1 MAAIPGYERV
11 VIKQAPVA
19 DTVTPGAISGAAGGF
34 NALAQVADVGVQV
47 QQSIQAEDDKATFNE
62 MIITREREKIDRREA
77 AKKTHETT
85 PDGFAVFMEKEQQK
99 IDAATIK
106 ALPQR
111 LQQSYK
117 EATMRA
123 NVVDYEQD
131 RRWETERKIAVV
143 GDKIGRAG
151 EEIINLGYVYGASG
165 KSFDE
170 LTPNIDATYVAGSG
184 TLDPIVLS
192 DFDRKLR
199 SGAAQQY
206 LAGLAT
212 SDPQAAQDLLLSGKF
227 AKFLAPEE
235 ARKAAAD
242 IYYAMPD
249 ADKLEQISPDPIDA
263 EALSLDVILA
273 SEGTADVQDGNGSRS
288 VYGILKSSHPKEYAE
303 ALNLQKT
310 RGVDAGKQYAR
321 EFYKRE
327 YYDANGIGELRPE
340 VQPIVAD
347 GVVNHH
353 GGFQKELVAAA
364 KSGASPNELI
374 EMRRAEYTRL
384 RDTGKPQYVNAYQ
397 GWMNRLDKLPR
408 GGESVFNLLSAKDK
422 AKELDKLSQYQ
433 EARNVALAVRGEAV
447 IDPASKIQRD
457 AMDGYYNGTGAQQLL
472 EQQNPDAA
480 AYLGKF
486 AKQYGLVP
494 ETAQRTLRGL
504 MTSGQPE
511 QKQYAYGVIGEI
523 QKSNPSALAMA
534 GGFTKKEIQ
543 DAGVFNGLIRS
554 GASARFATDAITQAA
569 QPMTADIR
577 KQRQTEA
584 DKLAADKTASSIE
597 SVFDVSALPFTAP
610 SYASAAQRDLI
621 AGDYR
626 RIYSEAFLQYGD
638 KEMAKNAAETAI
650 KVTSGVSKIGGKTA
664 VMKYPPEMYY
674 GVDGVEPDDISEA
687 FTQQVKDDLKT
698 LGYDDRLDFTL
709 QPTVNAET
717 AVNNGRKPA
726 YNIWI
731 TGENG
736 VVDLV
741 RGENNMPV
749 AFAFDQAPL
758 LVLKNETEAQ
768 YNKRAQ
774 FRQRNVE
781 LWRGQE
787 SRRPLKDIMQ

>member
-19 DTVTPGAISGAAGGF
+19 NTVNPGAISDAAGGF

-47 QQSIQAEDDKATFNE
+47 QQSIQAEDDKATLNE
-62 MIITREREKIDRREA
+62 IVITREREKIDFIDS
-77 AKKTHETT
+77 AKKNYMGT
-85 PDGFAVFMEKEQQK
+85 PDGFSTYIEKEMK
-99 IDAATIK
+99 KKDAATLA
-106 ALPQR
+106 ALPAR
-111 LQQSYK
+111 LQASFK
-117 EATMRA
+117 VTADRTNLA
-123 NVVDYEQD
+123 DYEQN

-151 EEIINLGYVYGASG
+151 DEITNLAYVYGASG

-184 TLDPIVLS
+184 TLDPIVQS

-199 SGAAQQY
+199 SDASQRY
-206 LAGLAT
+206 LAGLT
-212 SDPQAAQDLLLSGKF
+212 TRDPQAAQDLLLSGKF
-227 AKFLAPEE
+227 AKSLTPEE
-235 ARKAAAD
+235 TRKAATD

-249 ADKLEQISPDPIDA
+249 ANKLEQISPDAIDA
-263 EALSLDVILA
+263 ETLSLDVIAA

-288 VYGILKSSHPKEYAE
+288 VYGILKSAHPKEYAE

-310 RGVDAGKQYAR
+310 KGVDAGKQYAR

-422 AKELDKLSQYQ
+422 AKERDKLSQYQ

-457 AMDGYYNGTGAQQLL
+457 TMDTYYNGTGAQQLL

-480 AYLGKF
+480 AYLGNF

-543 DAGVFNGLIRS
+543 DAGVFNGLVRS

-584 DKLAADKTASSIE
+584 NNLAADKTAGSIE
-597 SVFDVSALPFTAP
+597 SVFDVSVLPFTAP

-650 KVTSGVSKIGGKTA
+650 KVTSGVSKIGGKTV

-698 LGYDDRLDFTL
+698 LGYDDRLEFTL

-749 AFAFDQAPL
+749 AFAFDQTPL

-774 FRQRNVE
+774 FRQRNIE

-787 SRRPLKDIMQ
+787 PKRPLKDIMQ